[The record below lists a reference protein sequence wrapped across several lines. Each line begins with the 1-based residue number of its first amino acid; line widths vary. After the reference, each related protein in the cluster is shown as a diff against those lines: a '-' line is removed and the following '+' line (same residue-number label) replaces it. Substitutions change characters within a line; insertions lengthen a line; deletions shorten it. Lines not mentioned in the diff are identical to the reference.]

1 MADKSARQIIRID
14 EEKCNGCAQCVTACA
29 EGALAIV
36 DGKARVVNE
45 SFCDGLGA
53 CIGECPQGAL
63 SIEMRVADEFDE
75 AAVEHH
81 LAATRSAQAQN
92 AAPPAASEPLACG
105 CPGSMAETLQTHES
119 ACPSAAGA
127 HTAPASQLRNW
138 PVQIH
143 LLPIEAP
150 FYQGAHLLLAA
161 DCVPFAYPGFHQ
173 DFLSGRTLA
182 VGCPK
187 LDDPLYYVE
196 KLANI
201 LRSNDIRSL
210 TVAHMEVPCC
220 FGLERIAAQAVE
232 RSGKDIPVEV
242 VIVGRDGTIKP
253 AADDRAACPHA

>member
-1 MADKSARQIIRID
+1 MAGRGARQIIRID
-14 EEKCNGCAQCVTACA
+14 EEKCNGCGQCVTACA

-36 DGKARVVNE
+36 DGKARVVND

-63 SIEMRVADEFDE
+63 SIEMRVADEFDA

-81 LAATRSAQAQN
+81 QARIRQ
-92 AAPPAASEPLACG
+92 AEAEHPAPSPEPLACG
-105 CPGSMAETLQTHES
+105 CPGSMAETIQTHES
-119 ACPSAAGA
+119 ARPGACAAP
-127 HTAPASQLRNW
+127 TSQLGNW

-150 FYQGAHLLLAA
+150 FYRGAHLLLAA
-161 DCVPFAYPGFHQ
+161 DCVPFAYAGFHQ
-173 DFLSGRTLA
+173 ELLSGRTLA

-187 LDDPLYYVE
+187 LDDPLFYVE
-196 KLANI
+196 KLGNI

-220 FGLERIAAQAVE
+220 FGLERVAAQAVE

-242 VIVGRDGTIKP
+242 VIVGRDGTIKS
-253 AADDRAACPHA
+253 AIDEDATCPHG